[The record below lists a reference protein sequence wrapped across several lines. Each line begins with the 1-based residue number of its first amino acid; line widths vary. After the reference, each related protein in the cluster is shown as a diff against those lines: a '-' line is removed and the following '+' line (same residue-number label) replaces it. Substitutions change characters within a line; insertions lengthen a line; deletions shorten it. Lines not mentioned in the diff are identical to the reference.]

1 MKSSLDSH
9 SRLYLFSSRLYV
21 MLPILD
27 DMAGSMVLGSGPVLS
42 RMAGMSA
49 MDGTGEGMGDDISG
63 KGVKTHRDAFPL
75 CACCSSSI
83 CTLWTTF
90 LSLLIHCIY
99 NYILHEM

>member
-1 MKSSLDSH
+1 
-9 SRLYLFSSRLYV
+9 

-27 DMAGSMVLGSGPVLS
+27 DIVGSMVLGSGPVLS
-42 RMAGMSA
+42 GMVGMSA
-49 MDGTGEGMGDDISG
+49 MDGTGEGMGDNISG
-63 KGVKTHRDAFPL
+63 KGVKMCQDMFPL
-75 CACCSSSI
+75 HACCSSSI